1 MNDLR
6 SATAR
11 NGGVTEEAVRE
22 VGLQAMRLANLAHEE
37 GSR

>member
-1 MNDLR
+1 MNDLP
-6 SATAR
+6 SAAAR

-22 VGLQAMRLANLAHEE
+22 VVLQAMRLANLAHEE